1 MNDDRA
7 RSMPFRPDHD
17 PDRLNGFIAFQNADG
32 AVGAAGLLLWER
44 CPDLMLSLFEQRWH
58 RGLRKGCITVPAGM
72 DVDALVQEGV
82 RLARDQLIDAY
93 ATGWAACAA
102 HVAGYITPG
111 TDSGVICCSFVEQ
124 FLLAEQ
130 RIAEAF
136 PEDEALRAKLIGAF
150 HRFHYFELTLIMS
163 EFTRLE
169 RQRATDER
177 SRAGEL
183 FQADV
188 ARQLSSAQDDSAA
201 LRRDCE
207 ESARAARHTLDR
219 ALEVAAAAEQS
230 SLAMLDAARTA
241 AGLSNMIADVE
252 TQIGQAGEIFSHAVV
267 DADQAARSS
276 RWLSEQARSIES
288 ILGLIRDI
296 AGQTN
301 LLALNATIEAAR
313 AGDAGRG
320 FAVVAQEVKSLANQ
334 TARATDDIA
343 GKIGAIQSA
352 TDDAVAANAHI
363 QRRFDEMTAS
373 HDVINA
379 ALTRQSSTV
388 TVIAASVDETA
399 RTADSISGTIDAI
412 RKDAQTMVERI
423 ARLEQG
429 SRTVDGYLGQMRR
442 RTDSF
447 LSAIAS

>member
-1 MNDDRA
+1 MTDDRA
-7 RSMPFRPDHD
+7 RLTPSRPDQSH
-17 PDRLNGFIAFQNADG
+17 DRLNGFIARQNADG
-32 AVGAAGLLLWER
+32 AVSAAGSLLWER
-44 CPDLMLSLFEQRWH
+44 CPDLMIALLEKRWH
-58 RGLRKGCITVPAGM
+58 RAVGKGCVTVPSGM
-72 DVDALVQEGV
+72 GVEDLVREGV
-82 RLARDQLIDAY
+82 RLGRDQLVNANAHD
-93 ATGWAACAA
+93 WAACAVHLA
-102 HVAGYITPG
+102 SYITPG
-111 TDSGVICCSFVEQ
+111 TDSGVICCSFVDQ
-124 FLLAEQ
+124 FLVAEQ
-130 RIAEAF
+130 GLAAAF
-136 PEDEALRAKLIGAF
+136 PDDDSLRAALLAAF

-169 RQRATDER
+169 RQRAIDER
-177 SRAGEL
+177 SRAGEV

-207 ESARAARHTLDR
+207 ESARAAGHTLDR

-241 AGLSNMIADVE
+241 AGLSRMIADVE
-252 TQIGQAGEIFSHAVV
+252 GQIGQAGEIFSHAVV
-267 DADQAARSS
+267 DAERAAKSS
-276 RWLSEQARSIES
+276 RWLSEQAQSIES

-343 GKIGAIQSA
+343 SKISAIQHA
-352 TDDAVAANAHI
+352 TGEAVEANAHI

-379 ALTRQSSTV
+379 ALARQSSNV

-412 RKDAQTMVERI
+412 RMDAQTMVERV

-429 SRTVDGYLGQMRR
+429 SRTVDSYLGQMRR
-442 RTDSF
+442 RTDDF
-447 LSAIAS
+447 LNAIAS